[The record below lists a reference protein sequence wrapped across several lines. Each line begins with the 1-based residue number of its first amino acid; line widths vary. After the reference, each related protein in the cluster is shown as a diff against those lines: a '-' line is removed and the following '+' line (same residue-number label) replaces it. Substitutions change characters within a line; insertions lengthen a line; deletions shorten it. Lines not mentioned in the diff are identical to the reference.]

1 MSHPCETKN
10 PSPEERGGS
19 PLPLIHILAPTQSGI
34 PASAEAG
41 RPDWD
46 WPNFLESLGHFGV
59 DLSLERMQ
67 VLLQRL
73 GQPQAG
79 IPAIHVAGT
88 NGKGSVCAWVSHVL
102 WAAGYRVG
110 RYISPHLVDWR
121 ERIWLCGEYISASNW
136 SQVLAQVRDTLQT
149 YPPDEPS
156 PTQFEVV
163 TAAAWLYFRQQA
175 VEVVVLEVGLGGRL
189 DATNA
194 GIDPVMTAITS
205 IGWDHWQRLGNS
217 LPQIASEKAGILKP
231 GIPLVCAPQTPEV
244 MAVIQA
250 RAEQL
255 QIPVHVAEPLCW
267 SGSQTVRW
275 QGLSLY
281 LPLIGDVQLINGSV
295 ALGILQN
302 LRQQGWS
309 IPDAAI
315 EKGFALTRWP
325 GRLQAVQIGSQRL
338 LMDGAHN
345 LPAAQA
351 LRRFLDEHYPGPLTW
366 YIGIL
371 STKDISGIL
380 STLLRAG
387 DRLFTLPIASHSGM
401 DPEQLAQLAQDL
413 QPHLSQVQALPN
425 LAAFWSQLSQAQS
438 SDDQPPAVLCGS
450 LYLLGQVM
458 QECLG
463 WELAQ

>member
-1 MSHPCETKN
+1 MSLSKN
-10 PSPEERGGS
+10 D
-19 PLPLIHILAPTQSGI
+19 LPLIRILSPTQKGI
-34 PASAEAG
+34 PAGADRPDGAPRRAEH
-41 RPDWD
+41 DWD
-46 WPNFLESLGHFGV
+46 WPGFLESLGHFGV

-73 GQPQAG
+73 GQPQTG
-79 IPAIHVAGT
+79 IPVIHVAGT

-110 RYISPHLVDWR
+110 RYTSPHLVHWR
-121 ERIWLCGEYISASNW
+121 ERIWLSGEYISTEDW
-136 SQVLAQVRDTLQT
+136 SQSLAQVRDTLQT

-163 TAAAWLYFRQQA
+163 TAAAWLYFRRQV

-194 GIDPVMTAITS
+194 GIDPIVTAITS

-244 MAVIQA
+244 KVVIDA
-250 RAEQL
+250 KADQL
-255 QIPVHVAEPLCW
+255 QIPVRMATPLQW
-267 SGSQTVRW
+267 LGPQTVNW
-275 QGLSLY
+275 QGISFH
-281 LPLIGDVQLINGSV
+281 LPLTGDVQLINAAV
-295 ALGILQN
+295 ALEIIQT
-302 LRQQGWS
+302 LRDQGWS
-309 IPDAAI
+309 IPDTAVK
-315 EKGFALTRWP
+315 KGFDLTRWP
-325 GRLQAVQIGSQRL
+325 GRLQRVQIGSQEL

-351 LRRFLDEHYPGPLTW
+351 LRRYLDETQPGPLTW

-371 STKDISGIL
+371 STKDVAGIL
-380 STLLRAG
+380 SALLRPG
-387 DRLFTLPIASHSGM
+387 DRLFTLPIAGHSGM
-401 DPEQLAQLAQDL
+401 DPVQLAQLAQERQPYLTHVQVLPDL
-413 QPHLSQVQALPN
+413 SAF
-425 LAAFWSQLSQAQS
+425 LAQLSQS
-438 SDDQPPAVLCGS
+438 STPADPPPVLCGS

-463 WELAQ
+463 WDLAH

>member
-1 MSHPCETKN
+1 MSKN
-10 PSPEERGGS
+10 D
-19 PLPLIHILAPTQSGI
+19 LPLIPILPPTQNGI
-34 PASAEAG
+34 PADADRPAG
-41 RPDWD
+41 APSRGEQDWD
-46 WPNFLESLGHFGV
+46 WLGFLESLGHFGV

-67 VLLQRL
+67 VLLHRL

-79 IPAIHVAGT
+79 IPVIHVAGT

-110 RYISPHLVDWR
+110 RYTSPHLVHWR
-121 ERIWLCGEYISASNW
+121 ERIWLRGEYISPEDWIQS
-136 SQVLAQVRDTLQT
+136 LAQVRDTLQS
-149 YPPDEPS
+149 YSPDEPS

-194 GIDPVMTAITS
+194 GIDPIVTAITS
-205 IGWDHWQRLGNS
+205 IGWDHWQHLGNS
-217 LPQIASEKAGILKP
+217 LSQIASEKAGILKP
-231 GIPLVCAPQTPEV
+231 GIPLVCAPQAPEV

-250 RAEQL
+250 KAEAL
-255 QIPVHVAEPLCW
+255 GIPVQVVQPLEWVAP
-267 SGSQTVRW
+267 QTVSW

-281 LPLIGDVQLINGSV
+281 LPLTGDVQLINAAV
-295 ALGILQN
+295 ALGIVARLQ
-302 LRQQGWS
+302 QQGWL
-309 IPDAAI
+309 IPAAAVK
-315 EKGFALTRWP
+315 KGFAMTQWP
-325 GRLQAVQIGSQRL
+325 GRLQRVQIGSQAL

-351 LRRFLDEHYPGPLTW
+351 LRRYLDESQPGPLTW

-371 STKDISGIL
+371 STKDVSGIL
-380 STLLRAG
+380 GALLRPG
-387 DRLFTLPIASHSGM
+387 DRLFTLPIAGHSGV
-401 DPEQLAQLAQDL
+401 DPGQLAQLAQTL
-413 QPHLSQVQALPN
+413 QPHLAHVQALPD
-425 LAAFWSQLSQAQS
+425 LSAFRAQLLKPKALT
-438 SDDQPPAVLCGS
+438 DPPPVLCGS

-463 WELAQ
+463 WDLAR

>member
-1 MSHPCETKN
+1 M
-10 PSPEERGGS
+10 
-19 PLPLIHILAPTQSGI
+19 
-34 PASAEAG
+34 
-41 RPDWD
+41 
-46 WPNFLESLGHFGV
+46 ESLGHFGV

-79 IPAIHVAGT
+79 IPVIHVAGT

-110 RYISPHLVDWR
+110 RYTSPHLVHWR
-121 ERIWLCGEYISASNW
+121 ERIWLRGEYISTEDW
-136 SQVLAQVRDTLQT
+136 SQSLAQVRDTLQS

-194 GIDPVMTAITS
+194 GIDPIVTAITS

-250 RAEQL
+250 KAEAL
-255 QIPVHVAEPLCW
+255 GIPVQVVQPLEW
-267 SGSQTVRW
+267 VGPQTVRW
-275 QGLSLY
+275 QGLSLC
-281 LPLIGDVQLINGSV
+281 LPLTGDVQLINGAV
-295 ALGILQN
+295 ALGIVER

-309 IPDAAI
+309 IPDAAVK
-315 EKGFALTRWP
+315 KGFDLTRWP
-325 GRLQAVQIGSQRL
+325 GRLQRVQIGSQVL

-351 LRRFLDEHYPGPLTW
+351 LRRYLDETQPGPLTW

-371 STKDISGIL
+371 STKDVSGIL
-380 STLLRAG
+380 STLLRPG
-387 DRLFTLPIASHSGM
+387 DRLFTLPIAGHSGM
-401 DPEQLAQLAQDL
+401 DPEQLAQLARER
-413 QPHLSQVQALPN
+413 QPYLTHVQALPD
-425 LAAFWSQLSQAQS
+425 LSAFLTQLSCPEAS
-438 SDDQPPAVLCGS
+438 TAPPPVLCGS

-458 QECLG
+458 QECLR
-463 WELAQ
+463 WDLAR

>member
-1 MSHPCETKN
+1 MTNLSQKD
-10 PSPEERGGS
+10 
-19 PLPLIHILAPTQSGI
+19 LPLIFFPIRDGI
-34 PASAEAG
+34 ST
-41 RPDWD
+41 DWD
-46 WPNFLESLGHFGV
+46 WPGFLESLGHFGV

-79 IPAIHVAGT
+79 IPVIHVAGT

-110 RYISPHLVDWR
+110 RYTSPHLVHWR
-121 ERIWLCGEYISASNW
+121 ERIWLNGQYISPEDW
-136 SQVLAQVRDTLQT
+136 SQVLAQVRDTLQA
-149 YPPDEPS
+149 YLPDEPS

-163 TAAAWLYFRQQA
+163 TAAAWLYFRRQA

-194 GIDPVMTAITS
+194 GIDPIVTAITS

-217 LPQIASEKAGILKP
+217 LPQIASEKAGILKA

-244 MAVIQA
+244 QSVIDA
-250 RAEQL
+250 KAEQL
-255 QIPVHVAEPLCW
+255 RISVRMAAPLQW
-267 SGSQTVRW
+267 SGPQRVNW
-275 QGLSLY
+275 QGLSLH
-281 LPLIGDVQLINGSV
+281 LPLVGDVQLINAAV
-295 ALGILQN
+295 ALEIIQT
-302 LRQQGWS
+302 LRDQGWS
-309 IPDAAI
+309 IPDAAV

-325 GRLQAVQIGSQRL
+325 GRLQRVQIGSQVL

-351 LRRFLDEHYPGPLTW
+351 LRHYLDEHYPGPLTW

-371 STKDISGIL
+371 STKDVAGIL
-380 STLLRAG
+380 STLLRPG
-387 DRLFTLPIASHSGM
+387 DRLFTLPIADHAGV
-401 DPEQLAQLAQDL
+401 DPVQLAQLAQER
-413 QPHLSQVQALPN
+413 QPHLAHVQVLPDLSAF
-425 LAAFWSQLSQAQS
+425 LAQLSQPS
-438 SDDQPPAVLCGS
+438 TPEEPPPVLCGS

-458 QECLG
+458 QKCLG
-463 WELAQ
+463 WDLAQ